1 MRNGHGGARR
11 GAGRPMGRR
20 NLRPIGALQSILRED
35 EKHLGL
41 IPVEF
46 SGDSL
51 EFLRATMMGKI
62 WPTREQIY
70 AAKSIYRQSIRLR
83 LPLQAARLTRYAKKS
98 EKNLWVAAIARIT
111 SRSFWIKY
119 GAFVRRHH
127 YTSASI
133 DI

>member
-20 NLRPIGALQSILRED
+20 KLRPIVALKSILRED

-41 IPVEF
+41 IRVEF
-46 SGDSL
+46 SGNSL

-70 AAKSIYRQSIRLR
+70 AAKSILPIEHPPAVTIAGRSVDEIR
-83 LPLQAARLTRYAKKS
+83 K
-98 EKNLWVAAIARIT
+98 E
-111 SRSFWIKY
+111 
-119 GAFVRRHH
+119 VRKELMGG
-127 YTSASI
+127 
-133 DI
+133 

>member
-20 NLRPIGALQSILRED
+20 NLRPIGALQSILTED

-62 WPTREQIY
+62 WPLPQAGPAKRPEKGSNLAVPER
-70 AAKSIYRQSIRLR
+70 AAEGPES
-83 LPLQAARLTRYAKKS
+83 ARLAGP
-98 EKNLWVAAIARIT
+98 AAALR
-111 SRSFWIKY
+111 RSL
-119 GAFVRRHH
+119 R
-127 YTSASI
+127 
-133 DI
+133 